1 MHDAG
6 SRPLARRGVSPGAT
20 DAGAGGRL
28 LVVGAGTMGAQ
39 IAQQAA
45 LNGIDVA
52 LVDVGADVL
61 QRAMATNRQWL
72 DRRVEKGKLDRETAD
87 AAAARVTPTTDLA
100 TAAAGAAWA
109 IEAVVEIPSV
119 KREIFTALDAHLPA
133 NAGIAT
139 NSSNIVVSRLADATA
154 RPELCCNMHFFHPV
168 LVMDLCEV
176 VRGPQTSDETTA
188 RAVAWSRRMGR
199 TPIVVEKEIDGFIV
213 NRILGSA
220 SRAAFSLLQ
229 AGVASAE
236 DIDIAVRKG
245 LNWPMGPFQLSDFS
259 GLDTVLTIR
268 RDRMERDHAP
278 GDVATVAILERMVA
292 AGRLGRKSGR
302 GFYDY
307 AVDPPAPVPLP
318 D

>member
-1 MHDAG
+1 VTSSADAE
-6 SRPLARRGVSPGAT
+6 
-20 DAGAGGRL
+20 GRL

-39 IAQQAA
+39 IAQQAG
-45 LNGIDVA
+45 LHGIDVA
-52 LVDVGADVL
+52 LVDVKPDVL
-61 QRAMATNRQWL
+61 ERAMTSNRQWL
-72 DRRVEKGKLDRETAD
+72 DRRVEKGKLDRDDAD
-87 AAAARVTPTTDLA
+87 AAARGVTAMTDLA
-100 TAAAGAAWA
+100 TAAAGSAWA
-109 IEAVVEIPSV
+109 IEAVIEVASV
-119 KREIFTALDAHLPA
+119 KREVFAALDAHLPA
-133 NAGIAT
+133 DAGIAT
-139 NSSNIVVSRLADATA
+139 NSSNIVVSRLADATR

-176 VRGPQTSDETTA
+176 VRGPQTSDETCA

-220 SRAAFSLLQ
+220 SREAFSLLEG
-229 AGVASAE
+229 GVASAE
-236 DIDIAVRKG
+236 DIDVAVRKG
-245 LNWPMGPFQLSDFS
+245 LNWPMGPFQLADFS

-307 AVDPPAPVPLP
+307 AVDPPAPLPLP

>member
-1 MHDAG
+1 MTG
-6 SRPLARRGVSPGAT
+6 PARA
-20 DAGAGGRL
+20 DGRL

-45 LNGIDVA
+45 LHGIDVA
-52 LVDVGADVL
+52 LVDVNPEVL
-61 QRAMATNRQWL
+61 ERAMTSNRKWL
-72 DRRVEKGKLDRETAD
+72 DRRVEKGRLDRDEAD
-87 AAAARVTPTTDLA
+87 AAARGVTAMTDLA
-100 TAAAGAAWA
+100 TAAAGSAWA
-109 IEAVVEIPSV
+109 IEAVVEVASV
-119 KREIFTALDAHLPA
+119 KREVFAALDADLPA
-133 NAGIAT
+133 DAGIAT
-139 NSSNIVVSRLADATA
+139 NSSNIVVSRLADATR

-176 VRGPQTSDETTA
+176 VRGPQTSDETCD

-199 TPIVVEKEIDGFIV
+199 TPIVVTQEIDGFIV

-220 SRAAFSLLQ
+220 SREAFSLLQ
-229 AGVASAE
+229 GGVASAE
-236 DIDIAVRKG
+236 DIDVAVRKG
-245 LNWPMGPFQLSDFS
+245 LNWPMGPFQLADFS

-307 AVDPPAPVPLP
+307 AVDPPAPLPLP

>member
-1 MHDAG
+1 MTL
-6 SRPLARRGVSPGAT
+6 P
-20 DAGAGGRL
+20 AGADGRL

-45 LNGIDVA
+45 LHGIDVA
-52 LVDVGADVL
+52 LVDVNPDVL
-61 QRAMATNRQWL
+61 QRAMASNRQLL
-72 DRRVEKGKLDRETAD
+72 DRRVQKGKLDRDAAD
-87 AAAARVTPTTDLA
+87 AAVRGVTAMTDLPL
-100 TAAAGAAWA
+100 AASGSAWA
-109 IEAVVEIPSV
+109 IEAVVEVASV
-119 KREIFTALDAHLPA
+119 KREVFAALDANLPA
-133 NAGIAT
+133 GAGIAT
-139 NSSNIVVSRLADATA
+139 NSSNIVVSRLADATG

-176 VRGPQTSDETTA
+176 VRGPQTSDETCA

-220 SRAAFSLLQ
+220 SREAFSLLQ
-229 AGVASAE
+229 GGIASAE

-245 LNWPMGPFQLSDFS
+245 LNWPMGPFQLADFS

-292 AGRLGRKSGR
+292 AGRLGRKSSR

-307 AVDPPAPVPLP
+307 AVDPPAPLPLP

>member
-1 MHDAG
+1 MT
-6 SRPLARRGVSPGAT
+6 SGAS
-20 DAGAGGRL
+20 AGAADEGRL

-45 LNGIDVA
+45 LHGIDVS
-52 LVDVGADVL
+52 LVDVDTEHL
-61 QRAMATNRQWL
+61 QRAMASNRKWL
-72 DRRVEKGKLDRETAD
+72 DRQVEKGRMD
-87 AAAARVTPTTDLA
+87 ASEAEVAAVRVTASTDLA
-100 TAAAGAAWA
+100 RAASTSAWA
-109 IEAVVEIPSV
+109 IEAVVELPSV
-119 KREIFTALDAHLPA
+119 KREIFAELDAHLPPR
-133 NAGIAT
+133 AGIAT

-176 VRGPQTSDETTA
+176 VRGPETSDETCA
-188 RAVAWSRRMGR
+188 RAVAWSWRMGR

-220 SRAAFSLLQ
+220 SREAFSLLQ
-229 AGVASAE
+229 GGVASAA

-245 LNWPMGPFQLSDFS
+245 LNWPMGPFQLADFS

-278 GDVATVAILERMVA
+278 GDVATVAILEEMVK

-307 AVDPPAPVPLP
+307 AVDPPEPLP
-318 D
+318 PPD

>member
-1 MHDAG
+1 MTSSVPDG
-6 SRPLARRGVSPGAT
+6 LAQ
-20 DAGAGGRL
+20 GRL

-45 LNGIDVA
+45 LNGIDVS
-52 LVDVGADVL
+52 LVDVDSKHL
-61 QRAMATNRQWL
+61 KRAMTGNRQWL
-72 DRRVEKGKLDRETAD
+72 DRRVEKGKLERAEADD
-87 AAAARVTPTTDLA
+87 AARRVTATTDLA
-100 TAAAGAAWA
+100 SAASESAWA
-109 IEAVVEIPSV
+109 IEAVVELPSV
-119 KREIFTALDAHLPA
+119 KREIFAELDAHLPA
-133 NAGIAT
+133 RAGIAT

-176 VRGPQTSDETTA
+176 VRGPETSDDTCE

-199 TPIVVEKEIDGFIV
+199 TAIVVEKEIDGFIV
-213 NRILGSA
+213 NRILGAA
-220 SRAAFSLLQ
+220 SREAFSLLKG
-229 AGVASAE
+229 GVASAE

-245 LNWPMGPFQLSDFS
+245 LNWPMGPFQLADFS

-292 AGRLGRKSGR
+292 DGRLGRKSDR

-307 AVDPPAPVPLP
+307 AVDPPAPLPLP

>member
-1 MHDAG
+1 
-6 SRPLARRGVSPGAT
+6 
-20 DAGAGGRL
+20 
-28 LVVGAGTMGAQ
+28 MGAQ

-45 LNGIDVA
+45 LNEIDVS
-52 LVDVGADVL
+52 LVDVDAETL
-61 QRAMATNRQWL
+61 QRAMASNRQWL
-72 DRRVEKGKLDRETAD
+72 DRRVEKGKLERAEAH
-87 AAAARVTPTTDLA
+87 AAASRVTATTDLA
-100 TAAAGAAWA
+100 SAAAESAWA
-109 IEAVVEIPSV
+109 IEAVVELPSV
-119 KREIFTALDAHLPA
+119 KREVFAALDAHLPA
-133 NAGIAT
+133 RAGIAT

-176 VRGPQTSDETTA
+176 VRGPETSDETCA
-188 RAVAWSRRMGR
+188 RAVAWARRMGR

-213 NRILGSA
+213 NRILGAA
-220 SRAAFSLLQ
+220 SREAFSLLK

-245 LNWPMGPFQLSDFS
+245 LNWPMGPFQLADFS

-268 RDRMERDHAP
+268 RDRMHRDRAP
-278 GDVATVAILERMVA
+278 GDVATVAILERMVS

-307 AVDPPAPVPLP
+307 AVDPPAPLPLP

>member
-1 MHDAG
+1 M
-6 SRPLARRGVSPGAT
+6 SPAKKEGIAE
-20 DAGAGGRL
+20 GRL

-45 LNGIDVA
+45 LHGIDVT
-52 LVDVGADVL
+52 LVDVDSEHL
-61 QRAMATNRQWL
+61 QRAMASNRQLL
-72 DRRVEKGKLDRETAD
+72 DRRVEKGRLDRAEAD
-87 AAAARVTPTTDLA
+87 AAAGRVTASTDLPR
-100 TAAAGAAWA
+100 AASKSAWA
-109 IEAVVEIPSV
+109 IEAVVELPSV
-119 KREIFTALDAHLPA
+119 KREIFAELDAHLPA
-133 NAGIAT
+133 RAGIAT

-154 RPELCCNMHFFHPV
+154 RPQLCCNMHFFHPV

-176 VRGPQTSDETTA
+176 VRGPETSDATCA
-188 RAVAWSRRMGR
+188 RAVAWAQRMGR
-199 TPIVVEKEIDGFIV
+199 TAIVVEKEIDGFIV
-213 NRILGSA
+213 NRILGAA
-220 SRAAFSLLQ
+220 SREAFALLKG
-229 AGVASAE
+229 GVASAE

-245 LNWPMGPFQLSDFS
+245 LNWPMGPFQLADFS

-307 AVDPPAPVPLP
+307 AVDPPEPLP
-318 D
+318 PPD

>member
-1 MHDAG
+1 MATEADAE
-6 SRPLARRGVSPGAT
+6 
-20 DAGAGGRL
+20 GRL

-52 LVDVGADVL
+52 LVDVSADVL
-61 QRAMATNRQWL
+61 QRAMVTNRQWL
-72 DRRVEKGKLDRETAD
+72 DRRVEKGKLDRDSAD
-87 AAAARVTPTTDLA
+87 AAAGRISPMSDLA
-100 TAAAGAAWA
+100 SAAAGSAWA

-119 KREIFTALDAHLPA
+119 KREIFAALDAHLPA
-133 NAGIAT
+133 TAGIAT

-220 SRAAFSLLQ
+220 SREAFSLLQ
-229 AGVASAE
+229 GGVASAE
-236 DIDIAVRKG
+236 DIDVAVRKG

-307 AVDPPAPVPLP
+307 AVDPPAPLPLP

>member
-1 MHDAG
+1 MARSVPVG
-6 SRPLARRGVSPGAT
+6 S
-20 DAGAGGRL
+20 DQGRL

-45 LNGIDVA
+45 LHGIDVS
-52 LVDVGADVL
+52 LVDVDAEHL
-61 QRAMATNRQWL
+61 QRAMAGNRQWL
-72 DRRVEKGKLDRETAD
+72 DRRVEKCKLERAEAD
-87 AAAARVTPTTDLA
+87 VAASRVTASTDLA
-100 TAAAGAAWA
+100 RAASESAWA
-109 IEAVVEIPSV
+109 IEAVVELPSV
-119 KREIFTALDAHLPA
+119 KREIFAELDAHLPA
-133 NAGIAT
+133 RAGIAT

-176 VRGPQTSDETTA
+176 VRGPETSDETTA
-188 RAVAWSRRMGR
+188 RAVAWSQRMGR
-199 TPIVVEKEIDGFIV
+199 TAIVVEKEIDGFIV
-213 NRILGSA
+213 NRILGAA
-220 SRAAFSLLQ
+220 SREAYSLLKG
-229 AGVASAE
+229 GVASAA

-245 LNWPMGPFQLSDFS
+245 LNWPMGPFQLADFS

-292 AGRLGRKSGR
+292 DGRLGRKSGS

-307 AVDPPAPVPLP
+307 AVDPPEPLP
-318 D
+318 PPD

>member
-1 MHDAG
+1 MTV
-6 SRPLARRGVSPGAT
+6 PARAN
-20 DAGAGGRL
+20 GRL

-45 LNGIDVA
+45 LHSIDVA
-52 LVDVGADVL
+52 LVDVNREVL
-61 QRAMATNRQWL
+61 ERAMTSNRKWL
-72 DRRVEKGKLDRETAD
+72 DRRVEKGKLDRDEAD
-87 AAAARVTPTTDLA
+87 AATRGVTAMTDLA
-100 TAAAGAAWA
+100 TAASGSAWA
-109 IEAVVEIPSV
+109 IEAVVEIASV
-119 KREIFTALDAHLPA
+119 KREVFAALDAHLPA
-133 NAGIAT
+133 DAGIAT
-139 NSSNIVVSRLADATA
+139 NSSNIVVSRLADATR

-176 VRGPQTSDETTA
+176 VRGPQTSDETCA

-220 SRAAFSLLQ
+220 SREAFSLLQ
-229 AGVASAE
+229 GGVASAE
-236 DIDIAVRKG
+236 DIDVAVRKG
-245 LNWPMGPFQLSDFS
+245 LNWPMGPFSLADFS

-307 AVDPPAPVPLP
+307 AVDPPAPLPLP

>member
-1 MHDAG
+1 MTVPASAD
-6 SRPLARRGVSPGAT
+6 
-20 DAGAGGRL
+20 GRL

-45 LNGIDVA
+45 LHGIDVA
-52 LVDVGADVL
+52 LVDVNPEVL
-61 QRAMATNRQWL
+61 ERAMASNRQWL
-72 DRRVEKGKLDRETAD
+72 DRRVEKGKFDRDAAD
-87 AAAARVTPTTDLA
+87 AAARGVTATTDLA
-100 TAAAGAAWA
+100 TAAAGSAWA
-109 IEAVVEIPSV
+109 IEAVVEVVSV
-119 KREIFTALDAHLPA
+119 KREVFVALDAHLPA
-133 NAGIAT
+133 HAGIAT
-139 NSSNIVVSRLADATA
+139 NSSNIVVSRLADATG

-176 VRGPQTSDETTA
+176 VRGPQTSDETCA
-188 RAVAWSRRMGR
+188 RAVAWSLRMGR

-220 SRAAFSLLQ
+220 SREAFSLLQ
-229 AGVASAE
+229 GGVASAE
-236 DIDIAVRKG
+236 DIDVAVRKG
-245 LNWPMGPFQLSDFS
+245 LNWPMGPFQLADFS

-307 AVDPPAPVPLP
+307 AVDPPAPLPLP

>member
-1 MHDAG
+1 MTSSA
-6 SRPLARRGVSPGAT
+6 AAE
-20 DAGAGGRL
+20 GRL

-45 LNGIDVA
+45 LHGIDVA
-52 LVDVGADVL
+52 LVDVNPEVL
-61 QRAMATNRQWL
+61 ERAMASNRKWL
-72 DRRVEKGKLDRETAD
+72 DRSVEKGKLDRDAAD
-87 AAAARVTPTTDLA
+87 AAARGVTAMTDLA
-100 TAAAGAAWA
+100 TAAAGSAWA
-109 IEAVVEIPSV
+109 IEAVIEVASV
-119 KREIFTALDAHLPA
+119 KREVFAALDAHLPA
-133 NAGIAT
+133 DAGIAT
-139 NSSNIVVSRLADATA
+139 NSSNIVVSRLADATR

-176 VRGPQTSDETTA
+176 VGGSQTSDETCA

-213 NRILGSA
+213 NRILGAA
-220 SRAAFSLLQ
+220 SREAFSLLQ
-229 AGVASAE
+229 SGVASAE
-236 DIDIAVRKG
+236 DIDVAVRKG
-245 LNWPMGPFQLSDFS
+245 LNWPMGPFQLADFS

-292 AGRLGRKSGR
+292 ASRLGRKSGR

-307 AVDPPAPVPLP
+307 AVDPPAPLPLP

>member
-1 MHDAG
+1 M
-6 SRPLARRGVSPGAT
+6 SVPARA
-20 DAGAGGRL
+20 DGRL

-45 LNGIDVA
+45 LHGIDVA
-52 LVDVGADVL
+52 LVDVNPEVL
-61 QRAMATNRQWL
+61 ERAMTSNRKWL
-72 DRRVEKGKLDRETAD
+72 DRRVEKGKLGPDEAD
-87 AAAARVTPTTDLA
+87 AAARGVTAMTDLA
-100 TAAAGAAWA
+100 TAAAGSAWA
-109 IEAVVEIPSV
+109 IEAVVEVAAV
-119 KREIFTALDAHLPA
+119 KREVFAELDADLPA
-133 NAGIAT
+133 DAGIAT
-139 NSSNIVVSRLADATA
+139 NSSNIVVSRLADATR

-176 VRGPQTSDETTA
+176 VRGPQTSDETCA

-199 TPIVVEKEIDGFIV
+199 TPIVVTQEIDGFIV

-220 SRAAFSLLQ
+220 SREAFSLLQ
-229 AGVASAE
+229 GGVASAE
-236 DIDIAVRKG
+236 DIDVAVRKG
-245 LNWPMGPFQLSDFS
+245 LNWPMGPFQLADFS

-307 AVDPPAPVPLP
+307 AADPPMPLPLP

>member
-1 MHDAG
+1 M
-6 SRPLARRGVSPGAT
+6 T
-20 DAGAGGRL
+20 DEGRL

-45 LNGIDVA
+45 LHGVDVS
-52 LVDVGADVL
+52 LVDVDGEHL
-61 QRAMATNRQWL
+61 QRAMASNSTWIDRQ
-72 DRRVEKGKLDRETAD
+72 VEKGRLDRAEAD
-87 AAAARVTPTTDLA
+87 AAAARVTATTDLA
-100 TAAAGAAWA
+100 AAAAESAWA

-119 KREIFTALDAHLPA
+119 KREIFAELDAHLPA
-133 NAGIAT
+133 RAGIAT

-176 VRGPQTSDETTA
+176 VRGPQTSDETCE

-199 TPIVVEKEIDGFIV
+199 TPIVVAKEIDGFIV

-220 SRAAFSLLQ
+220 SREAFSLLEG
-229 AGVASAE
+229 GVASAE
-236 DIDIAVRKG
+236 DIDVAVRKG
-245 LNWPMGPFQLSDFS
+245 LNWPMGPFQLADFS

-278 GDVATVAILERMVA
+278 GDVATVSILERMVG
-292 AGRLGRKSGR
+292 AGRFGRKNGR

-307 AVDPPAPVPLP
+307 AVDPPAPLPLP